1 MTAIDDFTDDI
12 SADESD
18 LIERP
23 ERREFLGLAL
33 TAASGIILSPLF
45 PRMAWAKN
53 GDSCPAPFNEDL
65 LPVGQIKSV
74 NGFLRGII
82 DTQYESRKLIGY
94 AGTNAAPAYNCREHP
109 LRAYHGYQGF
119 GEMKNPVTKVGVAY
133 PGPTLRA
140 RVGETVQLIF
150 LNRIDPSIF
159 PQTSVTSA
167 SGKCDTSYV
176 VTGGKRYP
184 GATEVFPNCFHASN
198 TTNLHFHGTHVTPGT
213 VGDNVLIGV
222 LPNPKMN
229 VASAIAT
236 AKKVFDK
243 MVEEGW
249 IRQGELPDFP
259 VPIFIYKLV
268 AATWTSMLEGA
279 KKSGNTQLADQIRSA
294 MESNRQNIDAGEWP
308 QYWPGF
314 YVHNFQLPL
323 PSDVPGKFPVMG
335 QSPGTHWYHC
345 HQHGSTTMQI
355 LNGMAGLFIITGDYD
370 DKLLVLGG
378 GTVAQPK
385 IKEQVMIFQLFS
397 EQPNL
402 VNATPGALLQVN
414 GQVVPT
420 VRMKRGEVQ
429 WWRIANAA
437 MKAHGIDQYLFIS
450 QATLD
455 GIRNGTIPLKKGTPP
470 SSVDGSVPSLN
481 QTAQDG
487 VQFDWKNYVRLA
499 QWPPSAAAP
508 NPTPN
513 PKSFHLAPG
522 NRADFLVKAPATDGT
537 AYMVFWPHV
546 NSGPFTDINTNLVLK
561 VIVAGDPTNENTSLP
576 TEAQY
581 PKMPDDLADIT
592 DDEINERH
600 RKVTFSMS
608 KGLGPGGGTTVDP
621 PQFFIDGKQFKEGTV
636 DQAMLLGTAEEWTLA
651 NTSSGGV
658 SHPFHIHINPFQI
671 TEIFDPAT
679 MTQPQ
684 AMPQPWVW
692 GDVISIPASAIPAGA
707 TKAVPGHVKIRSRF
721 VDFPGKFVLHC
732 HILGHEDRGM
742 MQLVEVV
749 NNHTVIKHH

>member
-1 MTAIDDFTDDI
+1 MTAIDDF
-12 SADESD
+12 SEELSGDE
-18 LIERP
+18 LNRIERP
-23 ERREFLGLAL
+23 DRREFLGLAL
-33 TAASGIILSPLF
+33 TAAGGIVLYPLF
-45 PRMAWAKN
+45 PRMAWAQN
-53 GDSCPAPFNEDL
+53 GASCPAPFNEDL
-65 LPVGQIKSV
+65 LPVGEIKSV

-82 DTQYESRKLIGY
+82 DTQYELRKVIEY
-94 AGTNAAPAYNCREHP
+94 NGTLAAPAYKCREHP

-119 GEMKNPVTKVGVAY
+119 GEMKKPVTKIGEAY

-150 LNRIDPSIF
+150 LNRIDPQKF
-159 PQTSVTSA
+159 PQTSVTSV
-167 SGKCDTSYV
+167 KDQCDTAFV

-184 GATEVFPNCFHASN
+184 GANETFPNCFHASN

-213 VGDNVLIGV
+213 FGDNVLIGV
-222 LPNPKMN
+222 LPNPKID
-229 VASAIAT
+229 VAAAV
-236 AKKVFDK
+236 AACKKVFDSP
-243 MVEEGW
+243 GH
-249 IRQGELPDFP
+249 GEHGSGKVLQH
-259 VPIFIYKLV
+259 V
-268 AATWTSMLEGA
+268 AALALHSLLEGA
-279 KKSGNTQLADQIRSA
+279 KKSGNTQLAEQIQA
-294 MESNRQNIDAGEWP
+294 AIDANRTDIAAGEWP

-314 YVHNFQLPL
+314 YVHHFQLPI
-323 PSDVPGKFPVMG
+323 PSGVPGKFPVMG

-378 GTVAQPK
+378 GTVAKPK

-402 VNATPGALLQVN
+402 VNATPAALVQVN

-450 QATLD
+450 QAVLD
-455 GIRNGTIPLKKGTPP
+455 GLQNKTIPIVKGVPPP
-470 SSVDGSVPSLN
+470 SADGSVPSLN

-487 VQFDWKNYVRLA
+487 VQFDWQNYVRRA
-499 QWPPSAAAP
+499 QWPPSATAP
-508 NPTPN
+508 SATPN
-513 PKSFHLAPG
+513 PKTFHLAPG
-522 NRADFLVKAPATDGT
+522 NRADFLVKAPAADGT
-537 AYMVFWPHV
+537 AYLVFWPEK
-546 NSGPFTDINTNLVLK
+546 NSGGFNDVNKNVVVK
-561 VIVAGDPTNENTSLP
+561 VIVAGDPATENTSLP

-581 PKMPDDLADIT
+581 PKLPDDLADIT
-592 DDEINERH
+592 DDEINER
-600 RKVTFSMS
+600 RRRLTFSMS
-608 KGLGPGGGTTVDP
+608 KAPGPGGGTRVDP
-621 PQFFIDGKQFKEGTV
+621 PEFFIDGKQFKEGTI
-636 DQAMLLGTAEEWTLA
+636 DQVMLMGTAEEWNLV
-651 NTSSGGV
+651 NTSPGGT

-679 MTQPQ
+679 MTEPKV
-684 AMPQPWVW
+684 MEKPWVW
-692 GDVISIPASAIPAGA
+692 GDVISIPASATPAGS
-707 TKAVPGHVKIRSRF
+707 TTAVPGHVKIRSRF

-749 NNHTVIKHH
+749 DNHTVIKHH

>member
-1 MTAIDDFTDDI
+1 MTAIDDYSDD
-12 SADESD
+12 ELD
-18 LIERP
+18 LIAHP
-23 ERREFLGLAL
+23 DRREFLGLAL
-33 TAASGIILSPLF
+33 TAAGGILLTPLF
-45 PRMAWAKN
+45 PRMTWAAKN
-53 GDSCPAPFNEDL
+53 GDSCPSPFNDDL
-65 LPVGQIKSV
+65 LPVGELKAV

-82 DTQYESRKLIGY
+82 DARYELRKVIQY
-94 AGTNAAPAYNCREHP
+94 AGTNAVPAYKCRVHP

-119 GEMKNPVTKVGVAY
+119 GDPKKPVTKVGVAY

-150 LNRIDPSIF
+150 LNHIDPSLF
-159 PQTSVTSA
+159 PSTSVTSA
-167 SGKCDTSYV
+167 SGKCDSSFQAV
-176 VTGGKRYP
+176 GGKRYP
-184 GATEVFPNCFHASN
+184 GATEGFPNCFHASN

-213 VGDNVLIGV
+213 FGDNVLIGV
-222 LPNPKMN
+222 LPNPKMDVAAAVAACKKIFDAPGHAEHGYSSKILQN
-229 VASAIAT
+229 VATLAM
-236 AKKVFDK
+236 K
-243 MVEEGW
+243 
-249 IRQGELPDFP
+249 
-259 VPIFIYKLV
+259 
-268 AATWTSMLEGA
+268 SMLEGA
-279 KKSGNTQLADQIRSA
+279 KKSGNIQLDKQIQAA
-294 MESNRQNIDAGEWP
+294 MNANRENILAGEWP

-314 YVHNFQLPL
+314 YVHHFQLPL
-323 PSDVPGKFPVMG
+323 PSGVKGKFPVMG

-378 GTVAQPK
+378 GTVARPK
-385 IKEQVMIFQLFS
+385 IKEQVMIFQLFA

-402 VNATPGALLQVN
+402 VNPTLGVLLQVN

-437 MKAHGIDQYLFIS
+437 MKAHGIDQYLFVS
-450 QATLD
+450 QATLT
-455 GIRNGTIPLKKGTPP
+455 GLQNGSIPLTKGTAPP
-470 SSVDGSVPSLN
+470 SAAGSVPSLN

-487 VQFDWKNYVRLA
+487 VQFDWSNYTRLA
-499 QWPPSAAAP
+499 QWPSAAAAP

-513 PKSFHLAPG
+513 PKTFHLSPG

-537 AYMVFWPHV
+537 AYLVFWPQTV
-546 NSGPFTDINTNLVLK
+546 SGPFNDINENLVLK
-561 VIVAGDPTNENTSLP
+561 VIVDGDATNVNTSLP
-576 TEAQY
+576 TQAQY
-581 PKMPDDLADIT
+581 PKLPDDLADIT
-592 DDEINERH
+592 DEEINERH

-608 KGLGPGGGTTVDP
+608 KGSGTGGGNPVNP
-621 PQFFIDGKQFKEGTV
+621 PQFYIDGKQFEEGIIN
-636 DQAMLLGTAEEWTLA
+636 QIMLLGTAEEWTLV
-651 NTSSGGV
+651 NTSQGGV

-671 TEIFDPAT
+671 TEIFDPST
-679 MTQPQ
+679 MTTPQ

-692 GDVISIPASAIPAGA
+692 GDVISIPASAVPAGG
-707 TKAVPGHVKIRSRF
+707 TVAVPGHVKIRSRF

-749 NNHTVIKHH
+749 DNHTVIKHH

>member
-1 MTAIDDFTDDI
+1 MTAIDDFTDDEF
-12 SADESD
+12 A

-23 ERREFLGLAL
+23 DRREFLGLAL
-33 TAASGIILSPLF
+33 TAAGGIALSPLF
-45 PRMAWAKN
+45 PGIAWAQN
-53 GDSCPAPFNEDL
+53 GASCPAPFNEDL
-65 LPVGQIKSV
+65 LPVGEIKSI

-82 DTQYESRKLIGY
+82 DTQYELRKLIEY
-94 AGTNAAPAYNCREHP
+94 SGTSAAPAYKCREHP

-119 GEMKNPVTKVGVAY
+119 GEMKKPVTRVGEAY

-150 LNRIDPSIF
+150 LNRIDPQKF
-159 PQTSVTSA
+159 PQTSVTSVKD
-167 SGKCDTSYV
+167 KCDTAFV

-184 GATEVFPNCFHASN
+184 GTTEVFPNCFHASN

-213 VGDNVLIGV
+213 FGDNVLIGV
-222 LPNPKMN
+222 LPNPKIDVAAAVAACKKIFDAPGHPEHGSSGKVLQN
-229 VASAIAT
+229 VAT
-236 AKKVFDK
+236 RMMK
-243 MVEEGW
+243 
-249 IRQGELPDFP
+249 
-259 VPIFIYKLV
+259 
-268 AATWTSMLEGA
+268 SMLEGA
-279 KKSGNTQLADQIRSA
+279 EKSGNTQLAEQIRA
-294 MESNRQNIDAGEWP
+294 AIDANRQDIAGGEWP

-314 YVHNFQLPL
+314 YVHHFQLPIA
-323 PSDVPGKFPVMG
+323 SGVPGKFPVMG

-370 DKLLVLGG
+370 DKLLALGG
-378 GTVAQPK
+378 GSAAKPK

-402 VNATPGALLQVN
+402 VNATPAALVQVN

-450 QATLD
+450 QDVLD
-455 GIRNGTIPLKKGTPP
+455 GLRNGTIPLVKGVPPP
-470 SSVDGSVPSLN
+470 SLDGSVPSLN

-487 VQFDWKNYVRLA
+487 VQFDWKNYVRRA
-499 QWPPSAAAP
+499 QWPPSAPAP
-508 NPTPN
+508 DPTPN
-513 PKSFHLAPG
+513 PKTFHLAPG
-522 NRADFLVKAPATDGT
+522 NRADFLVKAPRTDGT
-537 AYMVFWPHV
+537 AYLVFWPEK
-546 NSGPFTDINTNLVLK
+546 NAGGFNDINKNLVVK
-561 VIVAGDPTNENTSLP
+561 VIVAGDPTTENTVLP
-576 TEAQY
+576 TEGQY

-592 DDEINERH
+592 DAEINERH
-600 RKVTFSMS
+600 RKLTFSMS
-608 KGLGPGGGTTVDP
+608 KAPGPGNGTTTDP
-621 PQFFIDGKQFKEGTV
+621 PQFFIDGKQFKEGTI
-636 DQAMLLGTAEEWTLA
+636 DQAMLLGTAEEWLLV
-651 NTSSGGV
+651 NTSPGGT

-679 MTQPQ
+679 MTVPKV
-684 AMPQPWVW
+684 MEGPFVW
-692 GDVISIPASAIPAGA
+692 GDVISIPASAIPTGG
-707 TKAVPGHVKIRSRF
+707 TLAVPGHVKIRSRF

-749 NNHTVIKHH
+749 DNHTVIKHH

>member
-1 MTAIDDFTDDI
+1 MTAIDDYSDD
-12 SADESD
+12 ELD
-18 LIERP
+18 LIAHP
-23 ERREFLGLAL
+23 DRREFLGLAL
-33 TAASGIILSPLF
+33 TAAGGIMLSPFF
-45 PRMAWAKN
+45 PSIAWGKN
-53 GDSCPAPFNEDL
+53 GDSCPAPINEDL
-65 LPVGQIKSV
+65 LPVGELKAV

-82 DTQYESRKLIGY
+82 DTRYELRKVIEY
-94 AGTNAAPAYNCREHP
+94 NGTPTAPSYRCREHP

-119 GEMKNPVTKVGVAY
+119 GEPKNPVTKHGVAY

-150 LNRIDPSIF
+150 LNHIDPSLF
-159 PQTSVTSA
+159 PASSVTSI
-167 SGKCDTSYV
+167 SGNCDTSFQAV
-176 VTGGKRYP
+176 GGKRYP
-184 GATEVFPNCFHASN
+184 GVDEHFPDCFHASN

-222 LPNPKMN
+222 LPYPQLTSAAAVAASKKVLDRMIEFGDFRNPGAGLAYIKGLLAEAWTTML
-229 VASAIAT
+229 ASAT
-236 AKKVFDK
+236 
-243 MVEEGW
+243 
-249 IRQGELPDFP
+249 
-259 VPIFIYKLV
+259 
-268 AATWTSMLEGA
+268 
-279 KKSGNTQLADQIRSA
+279 KSGNKTLADQIRAA
-294 MESNRQNIDAGEWP
+294 MKANQQNIEAGEWP

-314 YVHNFQLPL
+314 YVHHFQLPL
-323 PSDVPGKFPVMG
+323 PSGVKGKFPVMG

-378 GTVAQPK
+378 GKVTKPK

-402 VNATPGALLQVN
+402 VNPTSGVLLQVN

-437 MKAHGIDQYLFIS
+437 MKAHGIDQYLFVS
-450 QATLD
+450 QTTLD
-455 GIRNGTIPLKKGTPP
+455 GLRNGSIPLTKGVPPP
-470 SSVDGSVPSLN
+470 SAAGSVPSLN

-487 VQFDWKNYVRLA
+487 VQFDWQNYTRVA
-499 QWPPSAAAP
+499 QWPPAATGP

-513 PKSFHLAPG
+513 PKTFHLAPG

-537 AYMVFWPHV
+537 AYLIFWPQKV
-546 NSGPFTDINTNLVLK
+546 SGPFGDINENLVLK
-561 VIVAGDPTNENTSLP
+561 VIVEGDPAGENTSLP

-581 PKMPDDLADIT
+581 PKLPDDLADIT
-592 DDEINERH
+592 EAEVNERH
-600 RKVTFSMS
+600 RRVTFSMS
-608 KGLGPGGGTTVDP
+608 KGPGTGGVNP
-621 PQFFIDGKQFKEGTV
+621 VNAPQFFIDGKQFEEGTI
-636 DQAMLLGTAEEWTLA
+636 DQIMLMGTAEEWTLV
-651 NTSSGGV
+651 NTSPGGV

-671 TEIFDPAT
+671 TEIFDPST
-679 MTQPQ
+679 MTTPQ
-684 AMPQPWVW
+684 VMPQPWVW
-692 GDVISIPASAIPAGA
+692 GDVISIPASDIPKGG
-707 TKAVPGHVKIRSRF
+707 TVAVPGHVKIRSRF

-749 NNHTVIKHH
+749 DNHTVIKHH